1 MKNLILISVLV
12 LTTISSLFSQSPD
25 DYIDL
30 DSLNYSMIMD
40 GILKDLNSYRKSY
53 GLPELIYK
61 KVNHLASDYHTKYFV
76 EYEEK
81 NKIHSRV
88 FQGVLLK
95 TPQDRINY
103 YSRLMNEVPTDIKFR
118 CTHYTI
124 NNYQNILDDTYEN
137 YNKRIVN
144 YVKGFSEFYDSDT
157 KYIGVSVNIG
167 NIDLDDGDIFY
178 TIVTNVILT
187 GDSDSM

>member
-1 MKNLILISVLV
+1 MKNLIITSVLF
-12 LTTISSLFSQSPD
+12 LTLHCSLFSQSPD

-30 DSLNYSMIMD
+30 DSLNYSMIVD
-40 GILKDLNSYRKSY
+40 SIINDLNYYRKSY

-118 CTHYTI
+118 CTHYII
-124 NNYQNILDDTYEN
+124 NNYQNVLDDTYEN

-187 GDSDSM
+187 GDSDNI

>member
-12 LTTISSLFSQSPD
+12 LTTISTVFSQSPD

-61 KVNHLASDYHTKYFV
+61 KVNHLASDYHTKYLV
-76 EYEEK
+76 EYGEK

-95 TPQDRINY
+95 TPQDRVNY
-103 YSRLMNEVPTDIKFR
+103 YSNIMNEVPNDIKIR
-118 CTHYTI
+118 CSHYTI

-178 TIVTNVILT
+178 TIVTGVILT